1 MTRPSSAIPAAPSAP
16 ILFNGWLTLCFS
28 LMFSGLLV
36 FPSRTGLMNAL
47 DAVFFLPALLY
58 VAVACRHQPLALI
71 KRHGWLLAF
80 LFYATLSTFF
90 GPAPNPSRFARAL
103 IEIFTLFAFV
113 ELAVQRYPQAFWRAL
128 LIGTGVAAVAAL
140 VDFFAYYFIVDRPF
154 SSQLY
159 GVFEVFKIRP
169 WLVLDTNQLYA
180 SMYCITLPFFAFF
193 ASRQLPPGRL
203 VRVAPYLITLAL
215 LVYLAAN
222 QRRSTL
228 VALAVGC
235 LALPIINL
243 QRRLLVPLVA
253 VAVVAAGVLVFSPE
267 LITDRGTGQRP
278 QLWNAAWEM
287 ILEKPVTGHGMANET
302 RELHIV
308 VEGQPVVQ
316 DHPHNYYLSLLYHIG
331 FLGLGLW
338 VMLWA
343 PALWRGWRAYP
354 QRSCVLAAA
363 MATGFT
369 AVLFDGI
376 HPYTPFM
383 YNWPSVWIPMALLV
397 AYVRQQETRD
407 ESRSGMQVPQ

>member
-1 MTRPSSAIPAAPSAP
+1 MTRPSSALDHTPRAPA
-16 ILFNGWLTLCFS
+16 LFSGWLTLCFA

-47 DAVFFLPALLY
+47 DALFFLPALVY
-58 VAVACRHQPLALI
+58 VAVASRHQPLALL

-80 LFYATLSTFF
+80 LCYATFSTFF
-90 GPAPNPSRFARAL
+90 APAPNPSRFVRAL
-103 IEIFTLFAFV
+103 IEIFTFFAFV
-113 ELAVQRYPQAFWRAL
+113 ELAVQRYPRAFWAAL
-128 LIGTGVAAVAAL
+128 LIGTGAAAVAAL
-140 VDFFAYYFIVDRPF
+140 VDFFAYYFIIDRPF

-159 GVFEVFKIRP
+159 GVFEEFRIRP

-203 VRVAPYLITLAL
+203 VRVAPYLITAAL

-243 QRRLLVPLVA
+243 KRRLLVPLVA
-253 VAVVAAGVLVFSPE
+253 VAVVAASTLLFNPE
-267 LITDRGTGQRP
+267 LITERGTGQRP
-278 QLWNAAWEM
+278 QLWHAAWEM
-287 ILEKPVTGHGMANET
+287 ILEHPITGHGMANET
-302 RELHIV
+302 RDLHIV
-308 VEGQPVVQ
+308 VGGEPVVQ

-331 FLGLGLW
+331 FLGLALW

-354 QRSCVLAAA
+354 QRICVLAAA
-363 MATGFT
+363 LATGFT

-397 AYVRQQETRD
+397 AYVRQQEARD
-407 ESRSGMQVPQ
+407 ESRSGM

>member
-1 MTRPSSAIPAAPSAP
+1 MTRPSSATPPTPSAP
-16 ILFNGWLTLCFS
+16 ILFSGWLTLCFS

-47 DAVFFLPALLY
+47 DAVFFVPALIY

-90 GPAPNPSRFARAL
+90 GPAPNPSRFVRAL

-113 ELAVQRYPQAFWRAL
+113 ELAVQRYPHAFWRAL

-203 VRVAPYLITLAL
+203 TRAAPYLISLAL

-243 QRRLLVPLVA
+243 KRRLLVPLVA

-267 LITDRGTGQRP
+267 LIT
-278 QLWNAAWEM
+278 
-287 ILEKPVTGHGMANET
+287 KPVTGHGMANET

>member
-1 MTRPSSAIPAAPSAP
+1 MTRPSPDPSATNHAP
-16 ILFNGWLTLCFS
+16 VLFTGWLALSFS
-28 LMFSGLLV
+28 LMFSGLLI

-47 DAVFFLPALLY
+47 DAVFFVPALIY
-58 VAVACRHQPLALI
+58 MAVASRHRPLALL

-80 LFYATLSTFF
+80 LCYATFSTFF
-90 GPAPNPSRFARAL
+90 AAQPNPSRFMRAL
-103 IEIFTLFAFV
+103 IEIFTLFSFM
-113 ELAVQRYPQAFWRAL
+113 ELAVQRWPRAFWGTL
-128 LIGTGVAAVAAL
+128 LIGIGVAAFAAL
-140 VDFFAYYFIVDRPF
+140 VDFFAYYFVVDRPF

-159 GVFEVFKIRP
+159 GVFEVFEVRP

-193 ASRQLPPGRL
+193 ASRQLPPHRL
-203 VRVAPYLITLAL
+203 VRIAPYLISLAL

-235 LALPIINL
+235 MAMPIINL
-243 QRRLLVPLVA
+243 KRRLLTPLVAITLVA
-253 VAVVAAGVLVFSPE
+253 VAVLALNPE
-267 LITDRGTGQRP
+267 ILTDRGTGQRP

-287 ILEKPVTGHGMANET
+287 ILESPVTGHGMANET
-302 RELHIV
+302 RDLHIV
-308 VEGQPVVQ
+308 IEGEPVVQ
-316 DHPHNYYLSLLYHIG
+316 DHPHNYYLSLLYYLG

-354 QRSCVLAAA
+354 QHSCVLAAA
-363 MATGFT
+363 MATGFS

-383 YNWPSVWIPMALLV
+383 YNWSSVWIPMALLT
-397 AYVRQQETRD
+397 AYVRHQDALGAAGDAR
-407 ESRSGMQVPQ
+407 

>member
-1 MTRPSSAIPAAPSAP
+1 MTRPRSVSDSTGSAP
-16 ILFNGWLTLCFS
+16 VLFSGWLTLCFS

-47 DAVFFLPALLY
+47 DAVFFLPALIY
-58 VAVACRHQPLALI
+58 VAVAFRHQPLALL

-80 LFYATLSTFF
+80 LCYATFSTFF
-90 GPAPNPSRFARAL
+90 GPAPNPSRFGRAL

-113 ELAVQRYPQAFWRAL
+113 ELAMQRYPRAFWGAL
-128 LIGTGVAAVAAL
+128 LIGTGAAAVAAL

-159 GVFEVFKIRP
+159 GVFEVFEIRP

-203 VRVAPYLITLAL
+203 TRIAPYLISLAL

-235 LALPIINL
+235 LTLPIINL
-243 QRRLLVPLVA
+243 KRRLLVPLVA
-253 VAVVAAGVLVFSPE
+253 VALVAASTLLFSPE

-278 QLWNAAWEM
+278 QLWHAAWEM

-308 VEGQPVVQ
+308 VDGEPVVQ

-407 ESRSGMQVPQ
+407 ESRSGM

>member
-1 MTRPSSAIPAAPSAP
+1 MTRPSSATPPTPSAP
-16 ILFNGWLTLCFS
+16 ILFSGWLMLCFS

-47 DAVFFLPALLY
+47 DAVFFVPALIY

-90 GPAPNPSRFARAL
+90 GPAPNPSRFVRAL

-113 ELAVQRYPQAFWRAL
+113 ELAVQRYPHAFWRAL

-203 VRVAPYLITLAL
+203 TRAAPYLISLAL

-243 QRRLLVPLVA
+243 KRRLLVPLVA

>member
-1 MTRPSSAIPAAPSAP
+1 MTRPSSVSDPAPRAPA
-16 ILFNGWLTLCFS
+16 LFRSWLTLCFS

-47 DAVFFLPALLY
+47 DAVFFVPALIY
-58 VAVACRHQPLALI
+58 VAVASRHQPLALL

-90 GPAPNPSRFARAL
+90 GPAPNPSRFVRAL
-103 IEIFTLFAFV
+103 IEIFTFFAFV
-113 ELAVQRYPQAFWRAL
+113 ELAVQRYPRAFWGAL
-128 LIGTGVAAVAAL
+128 LVGTGVAAVATL

-159 GVFEVFKIRP
+159 GVFEVFRIRP

-193 ASRQLPPGRL
+193 ASRQLPPSRL
-203 VRVAPYLITLAL
+203 TRIAPYLISLAL

-243 QRRLLVPLVA
+243 KRRLLVPLVV
-253 VAVVAAGVLVFSPE
+253 VAAVAAGVLVFSPE

-278 QLWNAAWEM
+278 QLWSAAWEM
-287 ILEKPVTGHGMANET
+287 ILEKPITGHGMANET

-308 VEGQPVVQ
+308 VAGQPVVQ

-343 PALWRGWRAYP
+343 PALWRGWRTYP

-363 MATGFT
+363 MATDFT